1 MKKFLLI
8 LALTLISCQTLF
20 PGDLTPPPTLVP
32 LTPTLVSTTDAPP
45 SPTLTFTPHP
55 EATAT
60 LDLPDTPPI
69 STLSEDD
76 FNLRVHPD
84 GNLFVGDQISFEV
97 IAPRGEDLSG
107 ARVSLVYEVEELGN
121 ARFQP
126 YGIGGRQ
133 QATLWWVWD
142 TANLTPG
149 MHTVRI
155 IVDNGPEWTEAIELR
170 PASEYVYPEPDASWA
185 TLETDCCVLH
195 YVTGSAAARD
205 LPSIASQ
212 TEIEAES
219 VSALLGADLS
229 EPVDVVFLPRVM
241 GHGGFAGGEISVSYL
256 DRNYAGNAF
265 AQVLHHELVH
275 ILDRRLGGEFR
286 PTMFVEGLAVYLS
299 GGHFKK
305 EDILARTA
313 ALLPLDAYLPLAPLA
328 NDFYNAQHE
337 ISYQQAAALVG
348 YMVERWGWDV
358 FDMFYRGMTPDD
370 NLSHAEMIDIGLQE
384 HLAITL
390 DELETDFIAYLESQ
404 PEDTAA
410 QLDMRLTVE
419 YFDTLRRYQSVLD
432 PSAYFLTAWL
442 PHGPTMRERGI
453 VADYLRSP
461 REPAN
466 LALETMLVQVDA
478 TLRAG
483 DYAQTEVLLGAIN
496 RVLDAFDADDPEPF
510 RADPLAVDY
519 LAIVDVMFAYGWMP
533 QRVMLDGNEARA
545 YFTQAGA
552 ELFELELRR
561 EADGWQP

>member
-1 MKKFLLI
+1 
-8 LALTLISCQTLF
+8 
-20 PGDLTPPPTLVP
+20 
-32 LTPTLVSTTDAPP
+32 
-45 SPTLTFTPHP
+45 
-55 EATAT
+55 
-60 LDLPDTPPI
+60 
-69 STLSEDD
+69 
-76 FNLRVHPD
+76 
-84 GNLFVGDQISFEV
+84 
-97 IAPRGEDLSG
+97 
-107 ARVSLVYEVEELGN
+107 
-121 ARFQP
+121 
-126 YGIGGRQ
+126 
-133 QATLWWVWD
+133 
-142 TANLTPG
+142 
-149 MHTVRI
+149 
-155 IVDNGPEWTEAIELR
+155 
-170 PASEYVYPEPDASWA
+170 
-185 TLETDCCVLH
+185 
-195 YVTGSAAARD
+195 
-205 LPSIASQ
+205 
-212 TEIEAES
+212 
-219 VSALLGADLS
+219 
-229 EPVDVVFLPRVM
+229 
-241 GHGGFAGGEISVSYL
+241 
-256 DRNYAGNAF
+256 
-265 AQVLHHELVH
+265 
-275 ILDRRLGGEFR
+275 
-286 PTMFVEGLAVYLS
+286 
-299 GGHFKK
+299 
-305 EDILARTA
+305 
-313 ALLPLDAYLPLAPLA
+313 
-328 NDFYNAQHE
+328 
-337 ISYQQAAALVG
+337 
-348 YMVERWGWDV
+348 
-358 FDMFYRGMTPDD
+358 
-370 NLSHAEMIDIGLQE
+370 MIDIGLQE